1 MLIKSESRCPQF
13 VANDGCKVR
22 ELMHPKKDGIDL
34 AFSLAIAEVEPGDR
48 TFRHRLSQTEVYYI
62 VTGTGVVHIDNEQQ
76 HVSSGDAVFIGPCQ
90 VQWIENIGFD
100 TLKFAALVSP
110 PWRSEGDENLEI

>member
-22 ELMHPKKDGIDL
+22 ELMHPKNDGIDL
-34 AFSLAIAEVEPGDR
+34 AFSLAIAEVEPGNR

-62 VTGTGVVHIDNEQQ
+62 VSGTGVVHIGNEQQ
-76 HVSSGDAVFIGPCQ
+76 RVTSGDAVLIGSSQ

-110 PWRSEGDENLEI
+110 PWRPESDENLEI